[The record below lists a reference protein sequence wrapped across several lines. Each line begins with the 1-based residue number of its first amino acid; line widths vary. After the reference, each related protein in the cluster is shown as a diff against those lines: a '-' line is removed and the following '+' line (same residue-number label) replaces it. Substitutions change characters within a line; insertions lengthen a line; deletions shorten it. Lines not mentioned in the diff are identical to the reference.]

1 MKSRLFYI
9 LKVTELHDDKTCC
22 TYNRVTKMHSHNW
35 NWHQYINKKN
45 IGAFNVLV
53 YDIHEKYTINS
64 DILQWLCYFDKPFNP
79 FCFDLFQFNSSTQFS
94 SDSPGY
100 VATPLL
106 KDKIHIVVIVMDATS
121 VDIFPQAIIDKIKT
135 LQAKVYQK
143 GMISVVFYIH
153 DD

>member
-1 MKSRLFYI
+1 
-9 LKVTELHDDKTCC
+9 
-22 TYNRVTKMHSHNW
+22 MHSHNW

-64 DILQWLCYFDKPFNP
+64 DIVQWLCYFDKPINP

-106 KDKIHIVVIVMDATS
+106 KDKIHIVAIVMDATS

-143 GMISVVFYIH
+143 GMISVMFYIH
-153 DD
+153 VAMMTNKHGH